1 MDTHFEIVAI
11 MTKKKKKKE
20 ISFAQKLIRIKR
32 AGIDGVWPPNTQMH
46 SLNDVGEL
54 DERIK
59 KVLGIFDNA
68 KINKRHMIYFVMYD
82 IEDNKIRTHIAKY
95 LIKKGCV
102 RVQKS
107 IFLAETDRKIYNEIS
122 ETLKEVQE
130 VYDNHDSIFLVP
142 VSTDEIKSMKV
153 IGQSIDFD
161 MIMGNKNTLFF

>member
-1 MDTHFEIVAI
+1 MA
-11 MTKKKKKKE
+11 KKKKKE

-32 AGIDGVWPPNTQMH
+32 AGIDGVQPPNTQMH
-46 SLNDVGEL
+46 NLENIEEL
-54 DERIK
+54 DERIQ
-59 KVLGIFDNA
+59 KVLGVFNNA
-68 KINKRHMIYFVMYD
+68 KKNKTHMIYFVMYD
-82 IEDNKIRTHIAKY
+82 IEDNKIRTHIAKF
-95 LIKKGCV
+95 LIRKGCV

-107 IFLAETDRKIYNEIS
+107 IFLAETSRKVYDEIS
-122 ETLKEVQE
+122 TTLKEVQE